1 MEKKGFGSRL
11 VNTIFD
17 HNVFRMVPVSYTHL
31 DVYKRQVLQDGLSY
45 QEAAKIYEVQGHD
58 RIQSWERIYLEE
70 GPEGLALERR
80 GRRSPGRPKK
90 LPRRVNS
97 SMAVY
102 WNNRSS
108 GSVIQLRGTTF
119 TSTWIRW
126 PG

>member
-1 MEKKGFGSRL
+1 MKFAKIRKNNTAFAEVENKDLEMHHGIFVDIFVLDDYVKNGFLRRVTEL
-11 VNTIFD
+11 ITMFE
-17 HNVFRMVPVSYTHL
+17 
-31 DVYKRQVLQDGLSY
+31 DVYKRQ
-45 QEAAKIYEVQGHD
+45 
-58 RIQSWERIYLEE
+58 
-70 GPEGLALERR
+70 
-80 GRRSPGRPKK
+80 SPGRPKK